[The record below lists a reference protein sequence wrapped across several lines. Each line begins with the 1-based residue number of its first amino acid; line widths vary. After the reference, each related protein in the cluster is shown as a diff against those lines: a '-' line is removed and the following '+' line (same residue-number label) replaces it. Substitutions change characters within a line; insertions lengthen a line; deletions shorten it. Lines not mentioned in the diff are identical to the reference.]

1 MADDDRWVSRAVVG
15 RVKKGRSEDIQV
27 PIESRNRVRKKGDP
41 PQQRVVTKSSSSLL
55 KHRLKALTYQRR
67 LLIRQP
73 PASSAPSQQT
83 LFLVGYFPRLDLF
96 VHYLKFLLERD
107 AKEFIQEGLQQSR
120 CSLFPLTFFNEYL
133 IAVLFCFLPSL
144 LAPCLWD
151 AGELQLTFHMY
162 PFLVLFFWG
171 RLGCVCGGVCLFV
184 LFFFSPDYT
193 KIQKEVLRDDKTWN
207 WSSGSYSSMRF
218 GGWG

>member
-1 MADDDRWVSRAVVG
+1 MVG

-41 PQQRVVTKSSSSLL
+41 PQQRVVTKSSNSLL

-144 LAPCLWD
+144 LAPCL
-151 AGELQLTFHMY
+151 
-162 PFLVLFFWG
+162 
-171 RLGCVCGGVCLFV
+171 
-184 LFFFSPDYT
+184 
-193 KIQKEVLRDDKTWN
+193 
-207 WSSGSYSSMRF
+207 
-218 GGWG
+218 